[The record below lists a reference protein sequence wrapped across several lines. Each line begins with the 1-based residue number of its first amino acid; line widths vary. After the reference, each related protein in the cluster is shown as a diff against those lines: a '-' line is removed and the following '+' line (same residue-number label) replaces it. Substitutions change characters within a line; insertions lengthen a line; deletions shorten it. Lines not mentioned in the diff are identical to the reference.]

1 MVTENPRPQPS
12 RPSPGDLQLLKASDR
27 LRSKPA
33 SAAGT
38 SVQGFIHWRISL
50 GLQTPLDKRMHRR
63 EYGHELNNSICPRKV
78 DSGRERF
85 PLDLD
90 IIESGSVCTLK
101 VKGKLVCGEPVTQFE
116 NAFKTALSS
125 GHIFL
130 IVDLEAVPFLD
141 SSGIGSIV
149 NALRTSSKVGGSV
162 KLVKPA
168 NFVAKTLKM
177 VGVLDLFEVFD
188 SEADAAAACENS

>member
-1 MVTENPRPQPS
+1 M
-12 RPSPGDLQLLKASDR
+12 
-27 LRSKPA
+27 
-33 SAAGT
+33 
-38 SVQGFIHWRISL
+38 
-50 GLQTPLDKRMHRR
+50 
-63 EYGHELNNSICPRKV
+63 
-78 DSGRERF
+78 
-85 PLDLD
+85 DLD

-101 VKGKLVCGEPVTQFE
+101 VKGKLVCGEGVTRFE
-116 NAFKTALSS
+116 EAFMSALSS

-130 IVDLEAVPFLD
+130 IVDLEDVPFVD

-168 NFVAKTLKM
+168 TFVSKTLKM

-188 SEADAAAACENS
+188 NEADAAAAYENS